1 MSWTKKILKVLGENK
16 KKDGT
21 LFSKWEII
29 QNCKDDSDQKMKPEL
44 HKTGFYMKDGAMVR
58 GFPQGLTTYDLNW
71 IRDHWN
77 EIRQWLDPAPGT
89 SAPEAE
95 PVSETTAVALP
106 EEDITETPF

>member
-1 MSWTKKILKVLGENK
+1 MAWTKKILKVLGENK

-21 LFSKWEII
+21 LFSKWEIV

-44 HKTGFYMKDGAMVR
+44 HKTGFYIKDGALVR

-71 IRDHWN
+71 IREHWN

-89 SAPEAE
+89 ATPEAE
-95 PVSETTAVALP
+95 TAKEATVV
-106 EEDITETPF
+106 EEGIEEVPF